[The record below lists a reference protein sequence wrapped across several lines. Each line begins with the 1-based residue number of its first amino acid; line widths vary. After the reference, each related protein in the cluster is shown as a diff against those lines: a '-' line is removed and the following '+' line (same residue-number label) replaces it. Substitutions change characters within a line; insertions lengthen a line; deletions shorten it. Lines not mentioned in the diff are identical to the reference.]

1 MTIPRS
7 WTKIQ
12 FQRSPEQQNALAKP
26 TATDSRFKIAGFLA
40 FFAWCT
46 ICYSLRHSIHHYKP
60 RNRGLFNRLFGFLR
74 YCPTK
79 FLLTIPLLLIK
90 ILYATASAFVWD
102 LSPLKANGN
111 FGWMYGLGHAPALLI
126 LIIFEIWG
134 YLEPNED
141 RALMTQ
147 RAQRERT
154 SDGELG
160 IVKKPSWWS
169 KLAGDR
175 YLSNDARLKAL
186 TTEVGGGRAT
196 GRNIEEA
203 IELGILPLPS
213 VDPFRDEVDE
223 PRDNDDVDYR
233 SRNRG
238 PYADSDGT
246 STTRAESV
254 RTVSTYSARPQQV
267 RSMLDI

>member
-1 MTIPRS
+1 M
-7 WTKIQ
+7 
-12 FQRSPEQQNALAKP
+12 
-26 TATDSRFKIAGFLA
+26 
-40 FFAWCT
+40 
-46 ICYSLRHSIHHYKP
+46 
-60 RNRGLFNRLFGFLR
+60 
-74 YCPTK
+74 
-79 FLLTIPLLLIK
+79 
-90 ILYATASAFVWD
+90 YATASAFVWD
-102 LSPLKANGN
+102 LSPLKVNSN

-126 LIIFEIWG
+126 LIIFEVWG

-147 RAQRERT
+147 RVQRERT
-154 SDGELG
+154 LDGELG

-175 YLSNDARLKAL
+175 YLGNDARLKAL

-203 IELGILPLPS
+203 IELGVMPLPS

-223 PRDNDDVDYR
+223 PRDNDDVEYR

-238 PYADSDGT
+238 PYANSDGT

-254 RTVSTYSARPQQV
+254 RTVSTFSARPQQV

>member
-12 FQRSPEQQNALAKP
+12 FQRSSEQQNALAKP

-46 ICYSLRHSIHHYKP
+46 ICFSLRHSIHHYKP
-60 RNRGLFNRLFGFLR
+60 RNRGLFNRFIGFLR
-74 YCPTK
+74 HCPTK

-90 ILYATASAFVWD
+90 IIYTTGSAFVWD
-102 LSPLKANGN
+102 VSPLKVDGN
-111 FGWMYGLGHAPALLI
+111 FGWMYGLGHTPALLI

-147 RAQRERT
+147 RAQRERRL
-154 SDGELG
+154 DGELG
-160 IVKKPSWWS
+160 IVKKPNWWS

-175 YLSNDARLKAL
+175 YLSNDDRLKAL

-196 GRNIEEA
+196 GRNIVEA
-203 IELGILPLPS
+203 IELGRMPPPS
-213 VDPFRDEVDE
+213 EDPFRDEVDE
-223 PRDNDDVDYR
+223 LLDNDDVGYR

-238 PYADSDGT
+238 PHAGSDGT

-254 RTVSTYSARPQQV
+254 STVSTYSARPQQI